1 VRPANPVEMQR
12 DGECIW
18 TTSPYEPQLLKLN
31 RGTQVGRDD
40 REWTYGQSYA
50 VLGMQYLGADD

>member
-50 VLGMQYLGADD
+50 FLEMQ

>member
-40 REWTYGQSYA
+40 REWTYGQSNA
-50 VLGMQYLGADD
+50 FLGQQ